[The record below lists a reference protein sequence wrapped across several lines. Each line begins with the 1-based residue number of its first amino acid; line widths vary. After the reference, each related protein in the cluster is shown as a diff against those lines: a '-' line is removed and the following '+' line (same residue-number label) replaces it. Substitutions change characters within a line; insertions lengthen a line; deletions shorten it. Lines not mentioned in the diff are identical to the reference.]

1 MKISLVLY
9 LQSHSPSFPID
20 SSLLHLSGNGLGSRT
35 APFSQQGVFI
45 NASTSLLF
53 YRRHRILLFILL
65 SSSNPAREAFSHS
78 RGLSTLDPL
87 DRRSSVPAAHW
98 YTQTSSSF
106 LLSLPRKNRGS
117 LEYQLSPLFGGN
129 SHTRFSLKTPSIV
142 TQNVQRTP

>member
-9 LQSHSPSFPID
+9 LQSHSPSFPIA
-20 SSLLHLSGNGLGSRT
+20 SSLLHLSENGLGSRT
-35 APFSQQGVFI
+35 ASFFQQGVFI

-53 YRRHRILLFILL
+53 NRKHRLLLFILL

-78 RGLSTLDPL
+78 QGLSTLDPL
-87 DRRSSVPAAHW
+87 DRRSSVPAVRW

-117 LEYQLSPLFGGN
+117 PENQLSPLFG
-129 SHTRFSLKTPSIV
+129 SKLHTRFSLKTPSIV